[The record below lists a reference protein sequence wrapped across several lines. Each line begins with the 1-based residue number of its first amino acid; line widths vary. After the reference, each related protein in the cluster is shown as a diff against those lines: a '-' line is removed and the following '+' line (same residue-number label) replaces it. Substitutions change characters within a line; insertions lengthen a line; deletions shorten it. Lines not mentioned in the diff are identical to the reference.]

1 MTGWVPSVGAVL
13 GSRYPWQPQG
23 SLWNGLA
30 GPLGHLPLLTE
41 LLDSSGNRGREPMLG
56 VISGRRC
63 LASRE
68 IRRTLMLAE
77 AKEGTHP
84 IQSAQ

>member
-1 MTGWVPSVGAVL
+1 MSAWVPSAGAVL

-23 SLWNGLA
+23 SLSNGLA

-41 LLDSSGNRGREPMLG
+41 LFDSSENRGRETMVG
-56 VISGRRC
+56 VMAGRRC
-63 LASRE
+63 LASRK

-77 AKEGTHP
+77 ATERAHP